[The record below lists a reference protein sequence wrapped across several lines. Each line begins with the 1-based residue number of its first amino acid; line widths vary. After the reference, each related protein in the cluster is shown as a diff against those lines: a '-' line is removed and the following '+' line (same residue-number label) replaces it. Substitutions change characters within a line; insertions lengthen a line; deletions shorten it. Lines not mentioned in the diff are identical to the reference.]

1 MRSDS
6 FRAKPVFLYILLSI
20 CLLLQGCSYKA
31 WYGGLQQ
38 KQRQDCYELGSQSD
52 LQSCL
57 QKSDMSYEQ
66 YKISREELLKK

>member
-1 MRSDS
+1 MRSDR
-6 FRAKPVFLYILLSI
+6 FRAKIVFTLILLSTCI
-20 CLLLQGCSYKA
+20 LLQGCSYKA

-52 LQSCL
+52 LQGCL

-66 YKISREELLKK
+66 YKSSREELLKK